1 MSTYLSWCP
10 GPQEVG
16 LISDPG
22 EVVHSSNAQNL
33 GVQSPEDFSRYKDVD
48 VDLDL
53 FPSGQ

>member
-10 GPQEVG
+10 STQEVE

-22 EVVHSSNAQNL
+22 EVVHSLNAQNL

-53 FPSGQ
+53 FHIGQ

>member
-1 MSTYLSWCP
+1 MSW
-10 GPQEVG
+10 PQEVG

-22 EVVHSSNAQNL
+22 EVVHGSNAQNL